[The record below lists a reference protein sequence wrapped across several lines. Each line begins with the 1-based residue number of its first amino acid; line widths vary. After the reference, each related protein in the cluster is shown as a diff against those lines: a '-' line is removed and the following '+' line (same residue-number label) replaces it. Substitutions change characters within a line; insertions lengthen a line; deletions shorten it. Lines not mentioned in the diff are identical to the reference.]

1 MLKVYLDSSAIVKR
15 YTSEPGSP
23 TVDQVFDKCWL
34 GELSIATSIWNIGE
48 VLGVFDMRRRRK
60 WLDENEFRKALR
72 RFISEI
78 TGLLRLR
85 EVEVIPISTSMLIEI
100 WPLILEEHI
109 YEADALQIQTCKYS
123 GSNLLLSADDEL
135 VNVTL
140 RKGIKAVNVED
151 ENEVRRLL
159 KK

>member
-1 MLKVYLDSSAIVKR
+1 
-15 YTSEPGSP
+15 
-23 TVDQVFDKCWL
+23 
-34 GELSIATSIWNIGE
+34 
-48 VLGVFDMRRRRK
+48 MRRRRK

-123 GSNLLLSADDEL
+123 GSNLLLIADDEL
-135 VNVTL
+135 GEL
-140 RKGIKAVNVED
+140 PLPIGRGF
-151 ENEVRRLL
+151 LL
-159 KK
+159 Q